1 MVKDVKVT
9 IDLVKPIGNLG
20 FGFPLI
26 LAPNSASA
34 VEYTV
39 CTSIEDVKKAGFDEK
54 TDVYKAAYLMFLQ
67 DNCPTKIAV
76 CATTEGAVAAL
87 PALISKEWR
96 QLIVVNA
103 ADDEWATEIPA
114 YIETTGKLY
123 FATQA
128 TLPETAKYKEY
139 DKTVAFVYRAE
150 DDYSKVAA
158 AALVGATA
166 GYEAGAITY
175 KNIVI
180 RGLKA
185 EAMSATELETLHTN
199 GAITVVEKAGDI
211 VTSEGIVGSGEY
223 IDIIDS
229 KDWVVQNIEYQTQKT
244 LNKMQKVPYDN
255 NGIAIL
261 ESVALNVLKTAYNNG
276 MIATT
281 DDGNPAYAVNYAL
294 KENSTDADIAARKYV
309 NGQFSF
315 VLAGAIHY
323 VEINGEISVV

>member
-9 IDLVKPIGNLG
+9 IDLLKPIGKVG
-20 FGFPLI
+20 FGYPLI
-26 LAPNSASA
+26 LAPNSEKA
-34 VEYTV
+34 VAYTE
-39 CTSIEDVKKAGFDEK
+39 CTSVADVKKAGFDEK
-54 TDVYKAAYLMFLQ
+54 TGVYKAAYLMFLQ
-67 DNCPTKIAV
+67 NNCPTKIAV
-76 CATTEGAVAAL
+76 CATTDSAVEAL
-87 PALISKEWR
+87 PALITKDWR
-96 QLIVVNA
+96 QLIVVSET
-103 ADDEWATEIPA
+103 DDAWATDIPA
-114 YIETTGKLY
+114 YIETTNKMY

-128 TLPETAKYKEY
+128 TTPTEAKYKDYER
-139 DKTVAFVYRAE
+139 TVAFVYTGT
-150 DDYSKVAA
+150 DDYSRVAA

-180 RGLKA
+180 RGLTA
-185 EAMSATELETLHTN
+185 EIMSATELEALHEK
-199 GAITVVEKAGDI
+199 GAITIVEKAGDI
-211 VTSEGIVGSGEY
+211 VTTEGIVGSGEY

-244 LNKMQKVPYDN
+244 LNNMAKVPYDN

-276 MIATT
+276 MIGTN
-281 DDGNPAYAVNYAL
+281 DDGSPAYAVNYAL
-294 KENSTDADIAARKYV
+294 KENSADENIAARRYI

-323 VEINGEISVV
+323 VEINGEISVA